1 MTHLAASRARG
12 SEGADLATALRGAA
26 VASPAAR
33 TGWDIAG
40 MQQLLR
46 AVAPALELEIVAETG
61 STNTDLVER
70 ARADAPGPAR
80 TRLRVAEVQH
90 QGRGRQGRAWQSAPG
105 ASLTFSLSLPL
116 APADWS
122 GLSLA
127 VGVALAEA
135 LDPAGPSHPPHI
147 GLKWP
152 NDLWLLDPVPAA
164 APGRKLGGILIETVA
179 CGHER
184 MCVVG
189 VGLNLAPHP
198 VSGVA
203 SGFACLQELGPGP
216 SAPPET
222 LGRVAPA
229 LLHAL
234 RRFEREGFEPFAA
247 AYARRDLLRGR
258 PIGTTLA
265 GLPRGWAEGVDADGA
280 LRVRDGQGRLHAV
293 HAGDVSIR
301 LNDDPVPAGEV
312 GR

>member
-1 MTHLAASRARG
+1 MTAQAASRAPG
-12 SEGADLATALRGAA
+12 SAQVGNAATAAAAGAMA
-26 VASPAAR
+26 MPAASPS
-33 TGWDIAG
+33 WDIPFLR
-40 MQQLLR
+40 QSLR
-46 AVAPALELEIVAETG
+46 AAAPALEFEAVAETG

-90 QGRGRQGRAWQSAPG
+90 QGRGRQGTAWQSARG
-105 ASLTFSLSLPL
+105 ASLTFSLALPL

-135 LDPAGPSHPPHI
+135 LDPAGPSHPPRI

-179 CGHER
+179 CGRER
-184 MCVVG
+184 VCVVG

-216 SAPPET
+216 SEPPET

-247 AYARRDLLRGR
+247 AYARREIGR
-258 PIGTTLA
+258 A
-265 GLPRGWAEGVDADGA
+265 HV
-280 LRVRDGQGRLHAV
+280 
-293 HAGDVSIR
+293 
-301 LNDDPVPAGEV
+301 
-312 GR
+312 

>member
-1 MTHLAASRARG
+1 MTPLAASRARG
-12 SEGADLATALRGAA
+12 SVGADLDTAPHAA
-26 VASPAAR
+26 AAAPPAAG

-40 MQQLLR
+40 MQGLLR
-46 AVAPALELEIVAETG
+46 EVAPTLELEVVAETG

-90 QGRGRQGRAWQSAPG
+90 QGRGRQGRAWQSARG
-105 ASLTFSLSLPL
+105 ASLTFSLALPL

-135 LDPAGPSHPPHI
+135 LDPAGPAHPPRI

-152 NDLWLLDPVPAA
+152 NDLWLLDPAPAA

-179 CGHER
+179 CGRER
-184 MCVVG
+184 VCVVG

-203 SGFACLQELGPGP
+203 SGFACLGELGPAPVG
-216 SAPPET
+216 PPET

-229 LLHAL
+229 LLQAL
-234 RRFEREGFEPFAA
+234 RRFEREGFGPAAA
-247 AYARRDLLRGR
+247 AYARRDLLQGR
-258 PIGTTLA
+258 TVTTTLA
-265 GLPRGWAEGVDADGA
+265 SLPRGRAEGVDASGA
-280 LRVRDGQGRLHAV
+280 LCVRDDGGRLHPV

-301 LNDDPVPAGEV
+301 LDSVTTPAGEAP
-312 GR
+312 